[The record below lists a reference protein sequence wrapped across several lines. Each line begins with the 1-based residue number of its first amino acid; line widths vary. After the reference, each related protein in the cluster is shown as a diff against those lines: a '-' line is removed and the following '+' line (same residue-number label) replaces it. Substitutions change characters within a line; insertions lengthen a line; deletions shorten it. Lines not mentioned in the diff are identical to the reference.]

1 MKVLPSIFAYIVF
14 VLLLAIMP
22 VTAQHNGYA
31 DWLVANF
38 WLIFFFLSGLTFLVI
53 TAILLVQQK
62 NREYYIQAFMVCT
75 TVKILAWLV
84 FIFVFLAK
92 NKVNKYVFMADFF
105 YVYLLNMVF
114 EVYVL
119 LRNLRHKNLS

>member
-1 MKVLPSIFAYIVF
+1 MKVLPSIFAYLVF

-31 DWLVANF
+31 DWLVSNF
-38 WLIFFFLSGLTFLVI
+38 WLIFFFLSALTFLVV
-53 TAILLVQQK
+53 TTILLVQQK
-62 NREYYIQAFMVCT
+62 NRDHYVQAFLICT
-75 TVKILAWLV
+75 TVKILACLI
-84 FIFVFLAK
+84 FIVVFLAK
-92 NKVNKYVFMADFF
+92 NKVNKYVFLADFF

-119 LRNLRHKNLS
+119 LRNLRHKNLR

>member
-1 MKVLPSIFAYIVF
+1 MKVLPSIFAYLGF
-14 VLLLAIMP
+14 VLLLSIMP
-22 VTAQHNGYA
+22 VAAQHNGYA

-53 TAILLVQQK
+53 TAILLVQKK
-62 NREYYIQAFMVCT
+62 NKEHYVQAFLICT
-75 TVKILAWLV
+75 TVKILACLV
-84 FIFVFLAK
+84 FIIVFLAK
-92 NKVNKYVFMADFF
+92 NKVNKYVFLADFF

-119 LRNLRHKNLS
+119 LRNLRHKNLR

>member
-1 MKVLPSIFAYIVF
+1 MKALPSIIAYLVFA
-14 VLLLAIMP
+14 LLLAIMP

-31 DWLVANF
+31 DWLVPNF
-38 WLIFFFLSGLTFLVI
+38 WLIFF
-53 TAILLVQQK
+53 
-62 NREYYIQAFMVCT
+62 
-75 TVKILAWLV
+75 
-84 FIFVFLAK
+84 FLAK
-92 NKVNKYVFMADFF
+92 NKVNKYVFLADFF

>member
-1 MKVLPSIFAYIVF
+1 MKVLPSIFAYLGF
-14 VLLLAIMP
+14 VLLLSIMP
-22 VTAQHNGYA
+22 VAAQHNGYA

-53 TAILLVQQK
+53 TAILVVQKK
-62 NREYYIQAFMVCT
+62 NKEHYVQAFLICT
-75 TVKILAWLV
+75 TVKILACLV
-84 FIFVFLAK
+84 FIIVFLAK
-92 NKVNKYVFMADFF
+92 NKVNKYVFLADFF

-119 LRNLRHKNLS
+119 LRNLRHKNLR